1 MIQVVNMSSKSNKP
15 VVISVEGNIGSG
27 KTTVLNYLK
36 QFDNVQVHPEPVEKW
51 QDVQGVNLLT
61 KLYQDP
67 KRWAFQFH
75 SYVMV
80 TGLEI
85 LNSKMPAGKHT
96 RVLERSVHS
105 NRYRSDS

>member
-1 MIQVVNMSSKSNKP
+1 M
-15 VVISVEGNIGSG
+15 G
-27 KTTVLNYLK
+27 
-36 QFDNVQVHPEPVEKW
+36 HPNLR
-51 QDVQGVNLLT
+51 GVNLLT

-85 LNSKMPAGKHT
+85 LNSKMPKGKNT

-105 NRYRSDS
+105 NR